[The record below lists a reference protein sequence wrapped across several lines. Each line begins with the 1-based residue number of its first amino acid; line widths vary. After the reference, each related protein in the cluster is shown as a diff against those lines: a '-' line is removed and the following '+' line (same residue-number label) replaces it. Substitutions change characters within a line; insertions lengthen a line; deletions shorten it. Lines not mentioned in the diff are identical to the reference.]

1 MEKLALIPRSLKSAC
16 GKPAHTLNLRKKHK
30 KDTLMSTVN
39 KYHKEEM
46 VQVVTHRGEVVQ
58 IPRSKAVKRLKSVEH
73 DGQKVVLSCDRPYI
87 VGPDGAYK
95 GLKPK
100 MTKAEKKAEKKSR
113 KHRQGV

>member
-1 MEKLALIPRSLKSAC
+1 MEKHALIPRSLKSVC
-16 GKPAHTLNLRKKHK
+16 GKPAPYLNLRKKYK
-30 KDTLMSTVN
+30 KDTLMSTVS

-46 VQVVTHRGEVVQ
+46 VQVVTHRDEVVQ

-73 DGQKVVLSCDRPYI
+73 NGQRVVLSCDRPYI